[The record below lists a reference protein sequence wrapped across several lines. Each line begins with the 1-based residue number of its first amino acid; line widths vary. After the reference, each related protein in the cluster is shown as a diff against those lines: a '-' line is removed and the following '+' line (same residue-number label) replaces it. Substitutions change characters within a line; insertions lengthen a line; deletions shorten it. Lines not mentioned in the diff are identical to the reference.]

1 MFGIGLPEILIISV
15 ILSIVIVPV
24 WLMGKILV
32 KAGFSAWFSLIS
44 FVPIINVIALWVFAF
59 IPWPNVDHQR

>member
-1 MFGIGLPEILIISV
+1 MFGIGWPEIVIISV

-24 WLMGKILV
+24 WLMGKILA

-44 FVPIINVIALWVFAF
+44 FVPIVNVIALWIFAF
-59 IPWPNVDHQR
+59 IPWPNGDQQR